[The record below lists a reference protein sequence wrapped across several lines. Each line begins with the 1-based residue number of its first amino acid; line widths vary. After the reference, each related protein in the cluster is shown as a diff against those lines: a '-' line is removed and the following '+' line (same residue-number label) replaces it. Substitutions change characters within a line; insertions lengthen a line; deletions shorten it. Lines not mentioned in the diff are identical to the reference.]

1 MFVGTK
7 IEGEP
12 DLVKDAKSKG
22 IINTNQTAYSRY
34 KSHQKSK
41 ITELA
46 ERLSSKKMLLCSSSE
61 VLEAW
66 DRFEKLP
73 GNGTIFEPM

>member
-22 IINTNQTAYSRY
+22 IINTNKNAYERY

-46 ERLSSKKMLLCSSSE
+46 EKEAMKQEINTLKDDVKDIKNMLIKLT
-61 VLEAW
+61 
-66 DRFEKLP
+66 EKL
-73 GNGTIFEPM
+73 

>member
-12 DLVKDAKSKG
+12 DLVKDPKNKG
-22 IINTNQTAYSRY
+22 IINTNQNAYSRY

-46 ERLSSKKMLLCSSSE
+46 EK
-61 VLEAW
+61 EAMKQEINTLN
-66 DRFEKLP
+66 DDVKDIKNMVIKHTE
-73 GNGTIFEPM
+73 